1 MASSPTTSSVG
12 RSTTSS
18 EAFVPRRR
26 VSGHRVA
33 DVSRAT
39 TCSHPSGIASSILVR
54 SARNATEHGT
64 PPPIVSPLDP
74 SIDRFFL
81 VNLFLV
87 CLREYHHPRI
97 HHHRISP
104 LKRKERKQDLSS
116 SFSRGKGIGPIE
128 GDSSRI
134 ISGKLEDLRKE
145 DREREGRRLAVV
157 QIERTFFL

>member
-64 PPPIVSPLDP
+64 PPPIVSPLDR
-74 SIDRFFL
+74 SIFPCEL
-81 VNLFLV
+81 
-87 CLREYHHPRI
+87 CLREYHHTRI

-134 ISGKLEDLRKE
+134 ISGKLEDLCKE